1 MLFKKWKSKCRSK
14 KKPRTC
20 KGKSPA
26 SLLSSGGKKAT
37 NLGTQAGVTAV
48 ESQGTSATP
57 SASQAGVNVVGSHAP
72 AIVTGTRAPRTW
84 SLGKGQST
92 PKRVHE

>member
-1 MLFKKWKSKCRSK
+1 MLFKKWKSKCRS

-37 NLGTQAGVTAV
+37 NLGTQAGVTVV

-72 AIVTGTRAPRTW
+72 ATVRRTK
-84 SLGKGQST
+84 KGASRLT
-92 PKRVHE
+92 LTKKTT